1 MHVTLTYFEN
11 TAEEKG
17 LFNFVHQ
24 GFNVQGSPETQ
35 TRKLEKYTRG
45 NSVLGRYV
53 KGVSTHIAN
62 VSRKTG
68 GKQLI
73 TYVG

>member
-24 GFNVQGSPETQ
+24 GFNVQGSPDTQ
-35 TRKLEKYTRG
+35 PTRKLQKCTRG
-45 NSVLGRYV
+45 MRFWDN
-53 KGVSTHIAN
+53 I
-62 VSRKTG
+62 
-68 GKQLI
+68 
-73 TYVG
+73 